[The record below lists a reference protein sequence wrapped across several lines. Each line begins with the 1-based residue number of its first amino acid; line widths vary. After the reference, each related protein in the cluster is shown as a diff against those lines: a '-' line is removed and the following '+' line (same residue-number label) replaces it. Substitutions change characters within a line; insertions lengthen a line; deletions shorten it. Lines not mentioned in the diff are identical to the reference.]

1 MTDFVEALIAAILVV
16 ILIVWCIRTMIV
28 LYAG

>member
-16 ILIVWCIRTMIV
+16 TLIVWCIRTMIV